1 MSVNFGGDCIA
12 RKGEEVLEMA
22 VFLDYHDAEP
32 ASGRC
37 CERLGE
43 IKANVGAAYH
53 KDIFWLSHHGSEH
66 MDDVC
71 RGKGDKYC
79 EDEDSEMLVIHALR
93 KLSSRASWLISSI
106 VGRDF
111 IKCSGV

>member
-1 MSVNFGGDCIA
+1 
-12 RKGEEVLEMA
+12 
-22 VFLDYHDAEP
+22 
-32 ASGRC
+32 
-37 CERLGE
+37 
-43 IKANVGAAYH
+43 
-53 KDIFWLSHHGSEH
+53 